1 MFWKFWLN
9 KHIYIHLIL
18 KLIYVFWNVYMFQ
31 YIFHNMWG
39 WCTVPLPPL
48 WCRGCVWYCLS
59 LRPVVW
65 WGGGG
70 AGCVLREGVQCS
82 VCMTIYGVVGTVSMV
97 CNYLMYGVFNMYGMF
112 GIYGWYG
119 TYSIFRMYGVFGTYG
134 RYAMYGMY
142 GWYCMDG
149 RCGM

>member
-1 MFWKFWLN
+1 MYTCFN
-9 KHIYIHLIL
+9 IYSIICGGGVLS
-18 KLIYVFWNVYMFQ
+18 
-31 YIFHNMWG
+31 
-39 WCTVPLPPL
+39 PSPPL
-48 WCRGCVWYCLS
+48 VSWVCVVLS
-59 LRPVVW
+59 LSAPCGVM
-65 WGGGG
+65 GGGG

-97 CNYLMYGVFNMYGMF
+97 CNYLMYGVSNMYGMF

-119 TYSIFRMYGVFGTYG
+119 TYSIFRMYGMFGTYG

>member
-1 MFWKFWLN
+1 MYTCFN
-9 KHIYIHLIL
+9 IYSIICGGGVLSPSPPFG
-18 KLIYVFWNVYMFQ
+18 VV
-31 YIFHNMWG
+31 G
-39 WCTVPLPPL
+39 VCGTVSLCAL
-48 WCRGCVWYCLS
+48 WCD
-59 LRPVVW
+59 
-65 WGGGG
+65 GGGG
-70 AGCVLREGVQCS
+70 AGCVLREGVQCR

-97 CNYLMYGVFNMYGMF
+97 CNYLMYGVSNMYGMF

-119 TYSIFRMYGVFGTYG
+119 TYSIFRMYGMFGTYG